1 MVEYI
6 GYIHPELQFLALRNP
21 NAFDQIRIELKEGRA
36 FDRLQTKRS
45 DLARRRIHE
54 QQVPFVI
61 RNCFVGKR
69 ARKSWRDRGN
79 RGIRDLLQ
87 PGEINHAVRDF
98 RDFPGARCPF
108 GRAV

>member
-1 MVEYI
+1 MVENI
-6 GYIHPELQFLALRNP
+6 GYIHPQLEFPALCNP
-21 NAFDQIRIELKEGRA
+21 NAFDQVRVELKERRA
-36 FDRLQTKRS
+36 LDRLQTKRS
-45 DLARRRIHE
+45 DLAGSRVHE
-54 QQVPFVI
+54 QQVSLVV
-61 RNCFVGKR
+61 RDCFIGKR
-69 ARKSWRDRGN
+69 AGKSRRDRRN